1 MPPPRA
7 HHATP
12 PQHPSDGA
20 APPRALG
27 FADAADISGRTRLM
41 RSGSQSPP
49 TAQTFRCRV
58 SRQDGTAIVRAIGEL
73 DLATVHILDDQL
85 AALRDAGYRRLILDL
100 RNLAFID
107 SAGLHCI
114 LRYDSQARQDGFSIE
129 LVQGPPA
136 VRRIFEIT
144 GTNAHLPFTHA

>member
-1 MPPPRA
+1 
-7 HHATP
+7 
-12 PQHPSDGA
+12 
-20 APPRALG
+20 
-27 FADAADISGRTRLM
+27 M
-41 RSGSQSPP
+41 RSVSQPPP
-49 TAQTFRCRV
+49 TAQPFHCRV

-73 DLATVHILDDQL
+73 DLATVQILDDQL
-85 AALRDAGYRRLILDL
+85 AALRDAGCRRLILDL

-114 LRYDSQARQDGFSIE
+114 LRHDAQARQDGFSIE

-144 GTNAHLPFTHA
+144 GTNAHLPFTDA